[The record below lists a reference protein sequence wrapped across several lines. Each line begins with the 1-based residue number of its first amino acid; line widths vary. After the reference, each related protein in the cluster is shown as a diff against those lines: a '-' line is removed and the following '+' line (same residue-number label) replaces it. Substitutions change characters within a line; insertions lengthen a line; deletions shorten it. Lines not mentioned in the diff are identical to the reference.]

1 MNRSIV
7 LGKFLVSAGLA
18 AASGAWATY
27 LFEPVNPAAQ
37 VSLFVIP
44 FALFGAGL
52 AYDLAHKRAALL
64 PPVMT
69 RIVRFERRSFQAV
82 LDGLSAQERSEL
94 GRMFAGGAENQQ
106 GGMAIYRKRAARSWR
121 PLARF
126 VGVNLGIAVALLL
139 LHAAGVWLFLP
150 DNAQIDQIAQ
160 HVQLQLRKT
169 PQGVIE
175 FGGVINE
182 LYTPIE
188 TISEATQAAVIARE
202 DSRFLSHWGWDWR
215 GKLRAMSKSAA
226 YLATFGQFGGKQG
239 GSTITEQLAKNLF
252 LSADRGLFSG
262 LRRKFKERIL
272 AFKLETHYDKLR
284 ILEMYL
290 NRVYFG
296 KGAYGI
302 ETAARLYFNR
312 QPGELR
318 DMDAYEAAMLAQS
331 LPRPNAYNCVANP
344 ERATKET
351 RKLLTGMGM
360 PIDEARLTATVER
373 CARNGQRSL
382 NIPEVR
388 YLRDWIVAQINAADY
403 AKHLRGDFTVV
414 TTMNARVQRFA
425 QDAVTATFARA
436 EQNGLFS
443 WGNAPQAALVMLTP
457 DGAVRAMLGGR
468 NYNESQYQ
476 RITQAKRQPGST
488 FKLFVYLTALEQ
500 GWKLEDTISD
510 QPDADGWPRNGTHG
524 HSPTPVTLLD
534 AFAESR
540 NAAAVNLLRRVGA
553 DAVKA
558 TARRFGITSDF
569 QPDPGLA
576 LALGVREITP
586 LEMTAAYT
594 AIGNGGFAVT
604 PYGVIGVRTKGGAI
618 RYWHRPGKPQRIV
631 KEAVVKDAVRLLRA
645 VVKDGTGRGAQ
656 FGDDDIG
663 GKTGTTQGNSD
674 AWFIGC
680 SAHLCA
686 GVWMGYDTPQ
696 SMAFSGGSLPAEIF
710 RESMRKTHDA
720 LDFPPKTLPQ

>member
-1 MNRSIV
+1 MNRSII
-7 LGKFLVSAGLA
+7 LGKCLISAGLA
-18 AASGAWATY
+18 GASGAWATY
-27 LFEPVNPAAQ
+27 LFEPVNPVAQ
-37 VSLFVIP
+37 AVLLLVP
-44 FALFGAGL
+44 FLLFGIGL
-52 AYDLAHKRAALL
+52 MYDFARKRTTLL
-64 PPVMT
+64 PPVVT
-69 RIVRFERRSFQAV
+69 RIVRFERRSFQHV
-82 LDGLSAQERSEL
+82 LDGLSPQERSEL
-94 GRMFAGGAENQQ
+94 GRIFAGDVSDHQ
-106 GGMAIYRKRAARSWR
+106 GGMAIYRKRAARSWL

-126 VGVNLGIAVALLL
+126 IGINLAIAVALLL

-150 DNAQIDQIAQ
+150 DKAQIDQIAQ

-169 PQGVIE
+169 PQGIE

-182 LYTPIE
+182 LYTPID
-188 TISEATQAAVIARE
+188 SMSSDTQAVVIARE
-202 DSRFLSHWGWDWR
+202 DARFLSHWGWDWR
-215 GKLRAMSKSAA
+215 GKLRAMSKSAV
-226 YLATFGQFGGKQG
+226 YLATFGKFGGKQG

-272 AFKLETHYDKLR
+272 AFKLETYYEKPRL
-284 ILEMYL
+284 LEMYL

-296 KGAYGI
+296 KGAYGV

-312 QPGELR
+312 QPDELR
-318 DMDAYEAAMLAQS
+318 DLDAYESGILAQS

-344 ERATKET
+344 ERAMKET
-351 RKLLTGMGM
+351 RKLLTEMGK
-360 PIDEARLTATVER
+360 PVDDARLSATVER
-373 CARNGQRSL
+373 CVQNGRRPL
-382 NIPEVR
+382 KTPEVR
-388 YLRDWIVAQINAADY
+388 YLRDWIIAQINAAAY
-403 AKHLRGDFTVV
+403 AKHLQGDFTVV
-414 TTMNARVQRFA
+414 TTMNARIQRFA
-425 QDAVTATFARA
+425 QDAMSAAFHRA
-436 EQNGLFS
+436 EQNGLLRQED
-443 WGNAPQAALVMLTP
+443 APQAALVMLTP

-468 NYNESQYQ
+468 DYNESQYQ

-488 FKLFVYLTALEQ
+488 FKLFVYVAALER
-500 GWKLEDTISD
+500 GWKPEDTISD

-540 NAAAVNLLRRVGA
+540 NAAAVNLLKEVGA
-553 DAVKA
+553 DAVQA
-558 TARRFGITSDF
+558 TARRFGIDSDF

-586 LEMTAAYT
+586 LQMTAAYT
-594 AIGNGGFAVT
+594 VIGNGGFAVT

-618 RYWHRPGKPQRIV
+618 RYWHRAGKPKRL
-631 KEAVVKDAVRLLRA
+631 VKDEVCKDATRLLRA
-645 VVKDGTGRGAQ
+645 VVKEGTGRAAQ

-680 SAHLCA
+680 SAYLCA
-686 GVWMGYDTPQ
+686 GVWMGYDTPRP
-696 SMAFSGGSLPAEIF
+696 MPFSGGSLPAEIF

-720 LDFPPKTLPQ
+720 FDFPPKALP

>member
-1 MNRSIV
+1 MNRKIIISKIII
-7 LGKFLVSAGLA
+7 SAGLA
-18 AASGAWATY
+18 LASGAWATY

-37 VSLFVIP
+37 ALLFLIP
-44 FALFGAGL
+44 LALFGAGL
-52 AYDLAHKRAALL
+52 AYDLARKRATLL

-69 RIVRFERRSFQAV
+69 RIVRFERRSFQDV

-106 GGMAIYRKRAARSWR
+106 GGMAIYRKRGARSWL

-126 VGVNLGIAVALLL
+126 VGLNFGIALALLL

-150 DNAQIDQIAQ
+150 DKAQIDQIAQ

-169 PQGVIE
+169 PQGAIE

-182 LYTPIE
+182 LYTPID
-188 TISEATQAAVIARE
+188 TISNDMQAAVIARE
-202 DSRFLSHWGWDWR
+202 DVRFLSHWGWDWR

-226 YLATFGQFGGKQG
+226 YIATFGRFGGKQG

-262 LRRKFKERIL
+262 ARRKFKERIL
-272 AFKLETHYDKLR
+272 AFELEAYYDKPRL
-284 ILEMYL
+284 LEMYL

-312 QPGELR
+312 QPDELR
-318 DMDAYEAAMLAQS
+318 DLNAYEAAMLTQS

-344 ERATKET
+344 DRAAKET
-351 RKLLTGMGM
+351 RKLLTDMGETV
-360 PIDEARLTATVER
+360 DESRLSATVER
-373 CARNGQRSL
+373 CVQNGRRPL
-382 NIPEVR
+382 KTPEIR
-388 YLRDWIVAQINAADY
+388 YLRDWIVAQIEAADY
-403 AKHLRGDFTVV
+403 AKHLQGDFTVV
-414 TTMNARVQRFA
+414 TTMNARIQRFA
-425 QDAVTATFARA
+425 QDAMTAAFDRV
-436 EQNGLFS
+436 EKNGLFS

-468 NYNESQYQ
+468 DYNESQYQ
-476 RITQAKRQPGST
+476 RVTQAKRQPGST

-500 GWKLEDTISD
+500 GWTLNDTISD

-524 HSPTPVTLLD
+524 HSPTPVALRD
-534 AFAESR
+534 AFADSR
-540 NAAAVNLLRRVGA
+540 NAAAVNLLQKVGA

-558 TARRFGITSDF
+558 TAQRLGIASEF

-576 LALGVREITP
+576 LALGVREVTP
-586 LEMTAAYT
+586 LQITAAYT
-594 AIGNGGFAVT
+594 VIGSGGFAVK

-618 RYWHRPGKPQRIV
+618 RYWHRAGKPQRIV
-631 KEAVVKDAVRLLRA
+631 KDAVVKNANRLLQA
-645 VVKDGTGRGAQ
+645 VVSNGTGRAAR
-656 FGDDDIG
+656 FDDYDIG

-680 SAHLCA
+680 SAYLCA

-696 SMAFSGGSLPAEIF
+696 SMSFSGGSLPAEIF
-710 RESMRKTHDA
+710 RDAMKKTHET
-720 LDFPPKTLPQ
+720 LDLPPKPLP